1 MTTYIENLKELSS
14 LILKSDYDC
23 PPSEVGTPLHFLC
36 KVANAYKAVINC
48 DYGEAARRVRDV
60 LNGIERKMLTATR
73 TPVPHKFNNGFDDM
87 WNDEKNRLVAAKKI
101 ENKRH
106 TIAGGGEE
114 FTRRWS
120 VSYERVDILPEQAI
134 RDCSP
139 LPSPS
144 TTPTYQPSVDYC
156 SKNVTNTF
164 GGLTPLRVPRE
175 PSPFSYDYMP
185 PTPAATFTTTTAAD
199 PFTKNVRAKRLRTP
213 SINKKRSPSIELKRK
228 RTPSVERGRSVT
240 YHDDHVDNNNN
251 NNIKKLKYNK
261 QICLPKKNDMY
272 TDDDSSDTDE
282 SEDVV
287 QDKFR
292 RHTSVESNVESS
304 DDNDE
309 NVEAHSSSSS
319 NITNNK
325 KTKTNQRPSSNR
337 SSPSGKLPSRSK
349 LKAIVLLNENDSYTC
364 KYGGIAYLRNKL
376 KNCGKKIVAC
386 MVEKESDNTTDIKRL
401 WENTRDYLVRK
412 CRNVSQVNVRTIVCK
427 NENEKILVPKM
438 FVKIVS
444 KLDFVLTSL

>member
-1 MTTYIENLKELSS
+1 
-14 LILKSDYDC
+14 
-23 PPSEVGTPLHFLC
+23 
-36 KVANAYKAVINC
+36 
-48 DYGEAARRVRDV
+48 
-60 LNGIERKMLTATR
+60 MLTATR

-106 TIAGGGEE
+106 TISGGGEE

-120 VSYERVDILPEQAI
+120 VSYERVDVLPEQAI

-144 TTPTYQPSVDYC
+144 ATPTYQPSVDYC
-156 SKNVTNTF
+156 SKDVTNTF

-185 PTPAATFTTTTAAD
+185 PTPAATVTTTTAAD
-199 PFTKNVRAKRLRTP
+199 PFTKNVRTKRLRTP
-213 SINKKRSPSIELKRK
+213 SIDRKRSPSIELKRK
-228 RTPSVERGRSVT
+228 RTPSIERGRSVT
-240 YHDDHVDNNNN
+240 VEEEDDDDDDDHVDDDN
-251 NNIKKLKYNK
+251 NNIKKRKYNE
-261 QICLPKKNDMY
+261 QVCIPKKNDMY
-272 TDDDSSDTDE
+272 TDDDSSDTNE

-287 QDKFR
+287 RDKFR
-292 RHTSVESNVESS
+292 RHTSVDSNVESS
-304 DDNDE
+304 DDNDD
-309 NVEAHSSSSS
+309 VEAHSSSNNS
-319 NITNNK
+319 NNK
-325 KTKTNQRPSSNR
+325 KTKKGPSSNR
-337 SSPSGKLPSRSK
+337 SSSSGKLPSRSK
-349 LKAIVLLNENDSYTC
+349 LKAIVLLNENDSYSC

-386 MVEKESDNTTDIKRL
+386 MVEKENDNATNMKRL
-401 WENTRDYLVRK
+401 WENTRDYLVHK

-427 NENEKILVPKM
+427 NENEKMLVPKM

-444 KLDFVLTSL
+444 KLDFVPTSL